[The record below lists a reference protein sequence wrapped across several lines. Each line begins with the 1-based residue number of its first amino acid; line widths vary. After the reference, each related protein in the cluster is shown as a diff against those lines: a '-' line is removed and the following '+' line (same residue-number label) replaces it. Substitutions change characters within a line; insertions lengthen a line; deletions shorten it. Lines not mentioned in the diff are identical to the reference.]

1 MGFPDRLRELR
12 EKRNLTQ
19 PELGKIFNLSKQA
32 ISSYENGGSRPTQ
45 ETLIKMAEFFD
56 VDIYYLLGLSDDNTT
71 YKSKQDAIIIH
82 KKETSPQKIRLI
94 KKILDLEDD
103 DVDKVDKVADIF
115 GIYDDQ
121 AATTEYPISSPNGL
135 GKW

>member
-135 GKW
+135 GK